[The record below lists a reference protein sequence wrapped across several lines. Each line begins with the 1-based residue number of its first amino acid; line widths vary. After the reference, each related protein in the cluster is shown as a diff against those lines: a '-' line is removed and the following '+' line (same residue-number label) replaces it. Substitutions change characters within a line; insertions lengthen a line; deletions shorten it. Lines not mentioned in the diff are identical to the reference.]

1 MRSVRFGVY
10 PGGVA
15 GAAGE
20 LAVGPPDVP
29 ERIVAALAALQ
40 GERARPLTVRA
51 YEVFA
56 DGPGAAARRTPAD
69 PERYVAEGRRLDLVV
84 QYQSSA
90 ADVDGYCRF
99 IVDVLGRYGEALAS
113 IQVGEEPNVTG
124 NPVLDGAYPSVT
136 EAVAAGVIAAKANA
150 ARVGLDRLEVGINT
164 TPLFGPAEDFLSELT
179 AVGGPE
185 LVDALDYV
193 GLDFFP
199 DVFQPVPSDRLA
211 TVVPALLAQHRQHRM
226 APADLGGLPLRI
238 TEHGWPTG
246 PGRSPERQAEVL
258 AVVVGAVMD
267 RAEDLRLD
275 GYSHFCLRDADSSQ
289 PGPFHRFGLMTDD
302 YRPKP
307 AFGTYHQLIA
317 DHAG

>member
-1 MRSVRFGVY
+1 VRFGVY
-10 PGGVA
+10 PGGMA

-29 ERIVAALAALQ
+29 ERIVAALAELQ
-40 GERARPLTVRA
+40 GEPARPLTVRA

-56 DGPGAAARRTPAD
+56 DSPGAAARQTPAD

-90 ADVDGYCRF
+90 GDVDGYCRF
-99 IVDVLGRYGEALAS
+99 LVDVLDRYGETLAS
-113 IQVGEEPNVTG
+113 VQVGEEPNVTG
-124 NPVLDGAYPSVT
+124 NPVLDGAYPSVI
-136 EAVAAGVIAAKANA
+136 EAVTAGAIAAKAHA

-164 TPLFGPAEDFLSELT
+164 TPLFGPAEGFLSKLT
-179 AVGGPE
+179 AVGGPQ

-199 DVFQPVPSDRLA
+199 DVFQPVPGDRLP
-211 TVVPALLAQHRQHRM
+211 TVVTALLAQHRQHRM
-226 APADLGGLPLRI
+226 VPAGLGRLPLRI

-246 PGRSPERQAEVL
+246 PGRPLERQAEVL
-258 AVVVGAVMD
+258 AIVVGVFVG

-275 GYSHFCLRDADSSQ
+275 GYNHFCLRDADSSQ
-289 PGPFHRFGLMTDD
+289 PGLFHRFGLMTDD
-302 YRPKP
+302 YQPKP
-307 AFGTYHQLIA
+307 AFGTYQRLIA
-317 DHAG
+317 DHAS